1 MSKHTRGFTLLE
13 ALVAISMV
21 AVATGAPLYGASR
34 ALITANISKDR
45 LTASY
50 LAQEGI
56 EYVRKVRDNSYL
68 AVYVDPYDKLNQ
80 AWTGLATSFTASTIY
95 SNCNTANDYCT
106 IDTVANNPPQRYSS
120 KGAVPVLY
128 TNAAKQ
134 YTQSSAGGN
143 TPTLFKRWIQ
153 IEPIT
158 GREEVRVTSTV
169 EWQYKG
175 ATYSVVLVDNL
186 TSWK

>member
-1 MSKHTRGFTLLE
+1 MNKHTRGFTLLE

-56 EYVRKVRDNSYL
+56 EHVRKVRDNAYL
-68 AVYVDPYDKLNQ
+68 AVYADPYDKLGQ
-80 AWTGLATSFTASTIY
+80 AWTGLPTSFTAAPVYTDCDSP
-95 SNCNTANDYCT
+95 SEFCT
-106 IDTVANNPPQRYSS
+106 IDTTTNQVVRRSANDIPVLNLHTASQRYT
-120 KGAVPVLY
+120 Y
-128 TNAAKQ
+128 TTGSE
-134 YTQSSAGGN
+134 Y
-143 TPTLFKRWIQ
+143 TPTLFKRWVQ
-153 IEPIT
+153 ITPIT

-169 EWQYKG
+169 EWQYKD